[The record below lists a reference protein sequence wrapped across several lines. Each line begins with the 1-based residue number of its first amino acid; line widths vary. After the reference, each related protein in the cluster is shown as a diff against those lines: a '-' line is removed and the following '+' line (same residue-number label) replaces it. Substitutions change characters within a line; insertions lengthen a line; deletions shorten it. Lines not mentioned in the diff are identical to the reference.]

1 MLPDYSLIAWLL
13 IIFSVYLTGVSKGG
27 FAGGFGTLSVPLMA
41 LAISPTQAAGLL
53 LPLLLVMDAFAV
65 KAWWG
70 KHDRAEVWRFVPG
83 LFIGVT
89 VGTLLFGKSNVMGF
103 SNMNDM
109 AKELNKMM
117 SGGGLGMQGNTTSIK
132 LDMIEYKK
140 LGLSVG
146 DKVFLDLTKAESSGV

>member
-1 MLPDYSLIAWLL
+1 MKKEYVVVRIDAAADASPYVIISL
-13 IIFSVYLTGVSKGG
+13 SSKKDVQENNGPP
-27 FAGGFGTLSVPLMA
+27 S
-41 LAISPTQAAGLL
+41 SP
-53 LPLLLVMDAFAV
+53 
-65 KAWWG
+65 
-70 KHDRAEVWRFVPG
+70 
-83 LFIGVT
+83 
-89 VGTLLFGKSNVMGF
+89 FGKTNVMGF

-117 SGGGLGMQGNTTSIK
+117 SGGGMGMMGNTTTIK

>member
-1 MLPDYSLIAWLL
+1 MRKEYVVVRVDAAPDASPYVVVSL
-13 IIFSVYLTGVSKGG
+13 SSKKDVQEKNGPLSSP
-27 FAGGFGTLSVPLMA
+27 FGSKT
-41 LAISPTQAAGLL
+41 
-53 LPLLLVMDAFAV
+53 
-65 KAWWG
+65 
-70 KHDRAEVWRFVPG
+70 
-83 LFIGVT
+83 
-89 VGTLLFGKSNVMGF
+89 NVMGL

-117 SGGGLGMQGNTTSIK
+117 SGGVGMAGNTTSIK

>member
-1 MLPDYSLIAWLL
+1 MKKEYVVVRIDAAPDASPYVIISL
-13 IIFSVYLTGVSKGG
+13 SSKKDVQEKNGPLSSP
-27 FAGGFGTLSVPLMA
+27 FGSKT
-41 LAISPTQAAGLL
+41 
-53 LPLLLVMDAFAV
+53 
-65 KAWWG
+65 
-70 KHDRAEVWRFVPG
+70 
-83 LFIGVT
+83 
-89 VGTLLFGKSNVMGF
+89 NVMGF

-117 SGGGLGMQGNTTSIK
+117 SGGGAGMMGNTTSIK

>member
-1 MLPDYSLIAWLL
+1 MQAWNRAAWQN
-13 IIFSVYLTGVSKGG
+13 FFNT
-27 FAGGFGTLSVPLMA
+27 FNNTEAGANAPH
-41 LAISPTQAAGLL
+41 
-53 LPLLLVMDAFAV
+53 V
-65 KAWWG
+65 KAMYELDAYLHAAATD
-70 KHDRAEVWRFVPG
+70 KDLANKAANVV
-83 LFIGVT
+83 IGALVQLKD
-89 VGTLLFGKSNVMGF
+89 VQEKNGPLSSPFGKSNVMGF